1 MSVVMV
7 LIPLS
12 LLLVGV
18 AVWAFFWAVNSG
30 QFDDLD
36 TPGWEMLT
44 DNSAPDQVAVANQ
57 SGDRTPTI
65 VTKP

>member
-1 MSVVMV
+1 MSIVMV

-36 TPGWEMLT
+36 TPGWEILT
-44 DNSAPDQVAVANQ
+44 DTTSAQ
-57 SGDRTPTI
+57 SASLTTDHAPT
-65 VTKP
+65 TSAGS

>member
-1 MSVVMV
+1 MTILYF

-12 LLLVGV
+12 LVLLGF

-36 TPGWEMLT
+36 SPAWRILLE
-44 DNSAPDQVAVANQ
+44 DD
-57 SGDRTPTI
+57 
-65 VTKP
+65 TKPPADKPDAEEEPREPDA

>member
-1 MSVVMV
+1 MTILYF

-12 LLLVGV
+12 LVLLGL

-36 TPGWEMLT
+36 SPAWRILLEDDEKPPADQPEPRETPRE
-44 DNSAPDQVAVANQ
+44 PDA
-57 SGDRTPTI
+57 
-65 VTKP
+65 

>member
-30 QFDDLD
+30 QFVDVD
-36 TPGWEMLT
+36 TPGWEILT
-44 DNSAPDQVAVANQ
+44 DNSV
-57 SGDRTPTI
+57 SGDAAGASQPGDHAPVTPT
-65 VTKP
+65 KS